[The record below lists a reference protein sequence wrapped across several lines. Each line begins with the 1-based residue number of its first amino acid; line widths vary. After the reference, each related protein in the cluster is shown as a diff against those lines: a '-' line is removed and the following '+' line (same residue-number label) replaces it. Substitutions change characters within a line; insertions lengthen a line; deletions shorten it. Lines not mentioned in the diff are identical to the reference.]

1 MKYLFFLLAWSFQ
14 DSETPI
20 KYYYFHGKRIVFMGF
35 MRIGSPYQQN
45 VIGNIGCITKALT
58 RMSYLRIMLIES
70 NL

>member
-20 KYYYFHGKRIVFMGF
+20 KYYYYHGKRIVFMGF

-58 RMSYLRIMLIES
+58 RMSYLRMMLTES